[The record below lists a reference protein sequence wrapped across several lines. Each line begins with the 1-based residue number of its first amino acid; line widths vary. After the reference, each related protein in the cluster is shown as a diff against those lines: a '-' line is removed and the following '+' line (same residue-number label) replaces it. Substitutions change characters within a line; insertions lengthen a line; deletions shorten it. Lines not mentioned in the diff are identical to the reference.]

1 MEEGY
6 VGGES
11 FIQMNNLFS
20 YPWLLVI
27 INKLPKFETMESCF
41 IISLVILMKLIS
53 EYLFSYPCQYQ

>member
-27 INKLPKFETMESCF
+27 IIKLPKFETMESCF

-53 EYLFSYPCQYQ
+53 EYLFSYPCHYQ